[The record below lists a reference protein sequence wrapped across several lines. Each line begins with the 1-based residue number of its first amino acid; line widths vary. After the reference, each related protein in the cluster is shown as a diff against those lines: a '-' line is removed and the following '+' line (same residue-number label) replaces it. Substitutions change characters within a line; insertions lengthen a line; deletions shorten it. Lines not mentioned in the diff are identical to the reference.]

1 MNVISGERY
10 KMVPKESY
18 KLVAGEFGKTVK
30 PMNPDVVE
38 KILKGEKQM
47 TDRPADHIAPQLQ
60 KFEEEAK
67 EWVRQPEDVLS
78 YALFPQVAK
87 DYFAYRDAQRT
98 GVSLKDADKV
108 NKAYPV

>member
-1 MNVISGERY
+1 
-10 KMVPKESY
+10 
-18 KLVAGEFGKTVK
+18 
-30 PMNPDVVE
+30 
-38 KILKGEKQM
+38 M
-47 TDRPADHIAPQLQ
+47 TDRPAERIAPELQ

-87 DYFAYRDAQRT
+87 DYFAYRDAQRA